1 MIDDAIR
8 SFITKRKEEWL
19 KKKIKSTT
27 PQEEKERLESE
38 AEEIFDLSNWLVN
51 AAKRA
56 GQMSV
61 STHPCTFSHPSSRK
75 NKNGY
80 VTPVVAHA
88 SFDDDGL
95 VRTGNIEVEEDAL
108 GNAAVIDVY
117 KFLTLELS
125 DGKRLLYH
133 LNEESK
139 QAKELLNVVSDKYNE
154 VRSGLLTMLHYP
166 DSQMVTSSKIK
177 QVYFLVE
184 DTKYHLLSILTP
196 SGIVFKLKEK
206 IDDIR
211 FSERSKSLRDARRNG
226 ECIYEDLMDIP
237 NLTMISFGGKKPQNI
252 SVLNNQNG
260 GRAYLLRS
268 MPPTLQKR
276 NVRFPK
282 KDFFKESLYWGAF
295 VDDFDVIVKLTTTD
309 YNNVRMR
316 EGKKRRYRQIVET
329 IIERMWEVRSVANEQ
344 YFPEHSLLPSWQ
356 KIWLLPG
363 ERKEG
368 DDDWLNEVIASIVRW
383 IVSQIERKV
392 SESFLLGP
400 EERNDI
406 EKIVLEYKEALR

>member
-8 SFITKRKEEWL
+8 SFITKRKKEWL

-27 PQEEKERLESE
+27 PQEDKERLESE

-80 VTPVVAHA
+80 ATPIVAYA
-88 SFDDDGL
+88 DFDDDGL
-95 VRTGNIEVEEDAL
+95 LRSGNVEIEEDAL

-125 DGKRLLYH
+125 DGKKLLYH
-133 LNEESK
+133 LNEETQK
-139 QAKELLNVVSDKYNE
+139 AKELLKVVGEKYEE
-154 VRSGLLTMLHYP
+154 VRNGLLSMLHHNA
-166 DSQMVTSSKIK
+166 SQEVTSSKIK
-177 QVYFLVE
+177 QVYFEV
-184 DTKYHLLSILTP
+184 DDDSYHLLSILTP
-196 SGIVFKLKEK
+196 SGIIFKLKEK

-211 FSERSKSLRDARRNG
+211 FSERSKNLRDVRRNG
-226 ECIYEDLMDIP
+226 ECVDEVLMDIP
-237 NLTMISFGGKKPQNI
+237 NLTMISFGGTKPQNI

-268 MPPTLQKR
+268 MPPALKKR

-295 VDDFDVIVKLTTTD
+295 VDDFDAIVKLAMTD
-309 YNNVRMR
+309 YNNVRIR
-316 EGKKRRYRQIVET
+316 EGRKRRYRLIIET
-329 IIERMWEVRSVANEQ
+329 IIERMWEIRTVADEQ

-356 KIWLLPG
+356 KMWLLPG
-363 ERKEG
+363 EQKEG
-368 DDDWLNEVIASIVRW
+368 DDDWLDEVIVSIVRW
-383 IVSQIERKV
+383 MVAQIERKV
-392 SESFLLGP
+392 SEAFLLGP

-406 EKIVLEYKEALR
+406 EKIVIEYKEALR

>member
-27 PQEEKERLESE
+27 PQEKKGRLESE
-38 AEEIFDLSNWLVN
+38 AKEIFDLSNWLVN

-88 SFDDDGL
+88 SFDVDGL
-95 VRTGNIEVEEDAL
+95 VRSGNIKVEEDAL

-125 DGKRLLYH
+125 DGKKLLYH
-133 LNEESK
+133 LNEESEK
-139 QAKELLNVVSDKYNE
+139 AKEILKVVGEKYSE
-154 VRSGLLTMLHYP
+154 VRNGLLSMLHH
-166 DSQMVTSSKIK
+166 DASQEVTSSKIK
-177 QVYFLVE
+177 QVYYLVE

-211 FSERSKSLRDARRNG
+211 FSERSKNLRDARRNG
-226 ECIYEDLMDIP
+226 ECVDGVLMDIP
-237 NLTMISFGGKKPQNI
+237 NLTMISFGGTKPQNI

-295 VDDFDVIVKLTTTD
+295 AEDFDAIAKLATTD
-309 YNNVRMR
+309 YKNVHMR
-316 EGKKRRYRQIVET
+316 EGRKRRYRQIVET
-329 IIERMWEVRSVANEQ
+329 IVERMWEVRAVADEQ
-344 YFPEHSLLPSWQ
+344 YFPEYSFLPAWQ
-356 KIWLLPG
+356 KMWLLPG
-363 ERKEG
+363 EREEG
-368 DDDWLNEVIASIVRW
+368 DDDWLDEVIASIVRW
-383 IVSQIERKV
+383 IVAQIERKV
-392 SESFLLGP
+392 SEAFLLGP
-400 EERNDI
+400 EERRDI